1 MFSVD
6 NFYYV
11 LYKNLLEPTKFL
23 ASYFYPFGKTDANSL
38 RLNWENN
45 NFCHSEYGNIVLFY
59 DQEPLINDQLP
70 VQNILPLHLNSN
82 CKLLANSEKSLIK
95 KQICKRDNYL
105 DWYYFYHGFAALS
118 WFNDF
123 KYMPNVEH
131 QFTKLFISLNR
142 LHTNHR
148 SYRLNLISEFVQ
160 RDLLKS
166 GYVSFPSHNQEHGS
180 WQHELDNEFTLLPKQ
195 KLNQIRQNLSS
206 LSGPLIVDK
215 QDLQGFL
222 SADCGT
228 SALMMGQS
236 AFWHVV
242 GETIFYLDKLHL
254 TEKIFKP
261 ITVKR
266 PFILVGA
273 PGNLEYLKSYGF
285 QTFSNWIDES
295 YDSEIDHDKR
305 IMKVVDQIEKMS
317 KLSQSQLLDM
327 HRDMKSVLQYNY
339 EHFYNDFKNIIID
352 ELLNNFQ
359 TCIQIYNNGR
369 TDDRY
374 INLSN
379 TDFQQL
385 RTIFLR

>member
-23 ASYFYPFGKTDANSL
+23 TSWFYPFGKTDINSL
-38 RLNWENN
+38 IVNWENN
-45 NFCHSEYGNIVLFY
+45 NYVHNEYGNIVLFY

-70 VQNILPLHLNSN
+70 VQNISPLNSTLN

-95 KQICKRDNYL
+95 KQICKRENYL

-148 SYRLNLISEFVQ
+148 SYRLNLVSEFIH
-160 RDLLKS
+160 RDLLRV
-166 GYVSFPSHNQEHGS
+166 GHVSLPLHNQEYGT
-180 WQHELDNEFTLLPKQ
+180 WKNELDDEFTLLPKQ
-195 KLNQIRQNLSS
+195 KLNQIRHNLSS
-206 LSGPLIVDK
+206 LSSSLIVDK

-228 SALMMGQS
+228 SAIMMGQS
-236 AFWHVV
+236 ALWHIV
-242 GETIFYLDKLHL
+242 GETVFYLDKLHL

-273 PGNLEYLKSYGF
+273 PGNLQYLKSYGF
-285 QTFSNWIDES
+285 KTFDNWIDES
-295 YDSEIDHDKR
+295 YDTEIDHDKR
-305 IMKVVDQIEKMS
+305 IMKIVDQLEKMS
-317 KLSQSQLLDM
+317 KLSQTQLHDM
-327 HRDMKSVLQYNY
+327 HKEMKSVLQYNY
-339 EHFYNDFKNIIID
+339 EHFYNDFKKIIID

-359 TCIQIYNNGR
+359 TCIKIYNNGR